1 MKEALHTTALTVLA
15 AVTVAGANQAA
26 ATTAVFDF
34 GGLIEGVQGETLSR
48 TRAAELYAAALQ
60 HIAGDYLDTISA
72 DDTRALLDILEAAGT
87 SLPEGQGTLAT
98 EDIRR
103 FNGLGINAAAAAGQM
118 AVWVVEGDLRSGAQG
133 VDIEMAAG
141 RLHLA
146 MIGRIR
152 GAALYRDGVPA
163 EAINPA
169 LAAVVPDAAIGIVL
183 PVRSP
188 ADVLSEDLDAT
199 ARRRQPCPDGQHGF
213 GILQER
219 TYIRRV
225 RGTGQS
231 EIEWTSTAWLE
242 TSRSCFADVV
252 RDVTIAEQCPA
263 PQPGFILHRVEQ
275 RIEKHPDNPYG
286 FRVWREATT
295 AATEISNTCGIDGKR
310 LNTAT
315 SQETGERTRACSV
328 AHPSAPPWNG
338 NVRETRP
345 IRVVKSWFG
354 NNPGTGIERRYPGA
368 WTQQSE
374 NCSRDRTRATSR
386 QARRSC
392 PSSHPNGDSYERD
405 IGTETYREFLSGAA
419 EQTISIAWNN
429 NWVMTSNNCYR
440 TWTTTGTETRTSGCN
455 RQKRT
460 VTKHWREWE
469 RNPANDQRT
478 RTSPGAWSTTGTIPG
493 CGNDNDDDD
502 VDDGSNNGGG
512 SNKGGSNNGGNN
524 DNGGSGGNN
533 GGNRE
538 DPGRNTGVDTDG
550 DGDIDMTLTE
560 ANDPDN
566 GVEYDEDDV
575 ITKRDDE
582 MTPDDYRDDGD
593 DSGGGGGGGGD
604 CFLTTAVTQMRG
616 EADDGPTL
624 TVLRQF
630 RDGWLSETEE
640 GRALIAEYYVL
651 APRIVSAIPEGHAE
665 WSWIADRIDDARTA
679 ILANLNVEALEIYAD
694 MLRQLQKR
702 WL

>member
-1 MKEALHTTALTVLA
+1 MKQVLNTTGLTVMT
-15 AVTVAGANQAA
+15 AVTAAGAIPAA
-26 ATTAVFDF
+26 ANTAVFDF
-34 GGLIEGVQGETLSR
+34 GGLIKGVQGDTLSR

-60 HIAGDYLDTISA
+60 HIAGDYLDTISG

-87 SLPEGQGTLAT
+87 GLPEGQGTLAT

-103 FNGLGINAAAAAGQM
+103 FNGLGINAAAADGQM
-118 AVWVVEGDLRSGAQG
+118 AVWVVEGDLRNGAQG
-133 VDIEMAAG
+133 VGIEMAAG

-146 MIGRIR
+146 MVGRIR
-152 GAALYRDGVPA
+152 GAALHRDGVPA

-169 LAAVVPDAAIGIVL
+169 LAAVVPDTAIGIVL

-188 ADVLSEDLDAT
+188 ADVLTEDLDAT

-219 TYIRRV
+219 PYIRRV
-225 RGTGQS
+225 RGNGQS
-231 EIEWTSTAWLE
+231 EIEWVSTAWLE

-286 FRVWREATT
+286 FRVYREATS
-295 AATEISNTCGIDGKR
+295 ADTEISNTCGIDGKR

-315 SQETGERTRACSV
+315 SHETGERTRECSV
-328 AHPSAPPWNG
+328 AHPSNPPWYG

-354 NNPGTGIERRYPGA
+354 DNQADGIERRYPGPWA
-368 WTQQSE
+368 QQSE

-392 PSSHPNGDSYERD
+392 PSSHPNGDSYRKD
-405 IGTETYREFLSGAA
+405 TGTETYREFLSGAA

-429 NWVMTSNNCYR
+429 DWVMTSNNCYR
-440 TWTTTGTETRTSGCN
+440 TWTTTRSETRTSGCN

-460 VTKHWREWE
+460 VTEHWREWE

-478 RTSPGAWSTTGTIPG
+478 RSSSGAWSTTGTVAG
-493 CGNDNDDDD
+493 CGNDSDDD
-502 VDDGSNNGGG
+502 GG
-512 SNKGGSNNGGNN
+512 SNKGGGGINKGGNNNGGN
-524 DNGGSGGNN
+524 GGNDGDRNN
-533 GGNRE
+533 GRHEG
-538 DPGRNTGVDTDG
+538 PGTVAGVDRDG

-566 GVEYDEDDV
+566 GVEYDKDD
-575 ITKRDDE
+575 IIKKRDDE
-582 MTPDDYRDDGD
+582 LTPDDFRDDGD
-593 DSGGGGGGGGD
+593 DSGGGGRGGGG
-604 CFLTTAVTQMRG
+604 CFLTTAVTAMRG
-616 EADDGPTL
+616 EPDDGPTL
-624 TVLRQF
+624 TTLRDF
-630 RDGWLSETEE
+630 RDGWLAETEE
-640 GRALIAEYYVL
+640 GRALIAEYYAL
-651 APRIVSAIPEGHAE
+651 APGIVQAIPEGHAE
-665 WSWIADRIDDARTA
+665 WSWIADRIDAARVA
-679 ILANLNVEALEIYAD
+679 ILAGLNDAALAIYAD
-694 MLRQLQKR
+694 MIHLLQQR